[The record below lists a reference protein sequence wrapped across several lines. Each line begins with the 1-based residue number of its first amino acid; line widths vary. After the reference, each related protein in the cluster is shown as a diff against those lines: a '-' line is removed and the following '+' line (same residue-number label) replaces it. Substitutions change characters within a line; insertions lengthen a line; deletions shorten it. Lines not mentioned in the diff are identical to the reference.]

1 MMSYEQQGFEEP
13 QFYSSHESIDF
24 NNPKSPNSTSTPAQ
38 FAEILTTEHG
48 DPLTH
53 SSSFHTNP
61 NSFNSLIDSSSSFHT
76 NPTSFNSFIDP
87 PSYAEAVFRSFD
99 GVKSDQINEHDDV
112 STSEPSVSN
121 YYLHISVRDP
131 RKIHDLA
138 ASVDSVNS
146 VVSSGKN
153 YLTYLITTWTN
164 LPEFNGTE
172 FSVRRRFK
180 DVVML
185 SDRLLKAYRG
195 CFIPTRPDKGVV
207 ESQVMQKH
215 EFIEQRRVALEKYFK
230 KLAAHPVIR
239 HSEDLRV
246 FLQVQGD
253 LKWMNVGNV
262 GAVVE
267 SREVGNQGKG
277 GRDVVR
283 MFKELRQSV
292 TYGWGG
298 TKPPLV
304 EEDKEFLEKK
314 MKLQDFE
321 LQLSNVSLQAE
332 SLVKAQQ
339 DIGETMGQLGLVFV
353 KLTKFETEEAVFIS
367 QKTRAKDMKNMATS
381 SVKASRLYGEL
392 NAQTIK
398 HLDKLHDYLGVMLDV
413 NNAYSD
419 RSNALLTVQTVVT
432 EISILSSRI
441 EKLEAAAFKIF
452 GADRSRIQKIDEL
465 KETLRVTEDAKNHA
479 VKEYKRIKETNK
491 TEFERLDKEKRE
503 DFIGMLKGFVVN
515 QAGYAEKMASV
526 WETFAKET
534 NGYAGSCS

>member
-1 MMSYEQQGFEEP
+1 MMTIANEGFQQP
-13 QFYSSHESIDF
+13 QLDSLSLHD
-24 NNPKSPNSTSTPAQ
+24 NLTNPNPSNSNDIQQ
-38 FAEILTTEHG
+38 FAEI
-48 DPLTH
+48 
-53 SSSFHTNP
+53 
-61 NSFNSLIDSSSSFHT
+61 
-76 NPTSFNSFIDP
+76 NSFIDP
-87 PSYAEAVFRSFD
+87 PSYAEAVFKSFD
-99 GVKSDQINEHDDV
+99 AGQINIINEFDAV
-112 STSEPSVSN
+112 STSAPSVSE
-121 YYLHISVRDP
+121 YYLKISVRDP
-131 RKIHDLA
+131 RKKHDLGEP
-138 ASVDSVNS
+138 SVSGGSD
-146 VVSSGKN
+146 GKN

-164 LPEFNGTE
+164 LPGYNGTE

-180 DVVML
+180 DVVRL
-185 SDRLLKAYRG
+185 SDRLLEGYRG

-207 ESQVMQKH
+207 ERQVMQKH
-215 EFIEQRRVALEKYFK
+215 EFVENRRVALEKYFK

-239 HSEDLRV
+239 DSEDLRA
-246 FLQVQGD
+246 FLVD
-253 LKWMNVGNV
+253 DAYV

-267 SREVGNQGKG
+267 NREVVDQGKG

-304 EEDKEFLEKK
+304 EEDREFLEKK
-314 MKLQDFE
+314 MKLQGFE
-321 LQLSNVSLQAE
+321 VQLSNVSLQAE

-339 DIGETMGQLGLVFV
+339 DMGETMGQLGLVFV

-367 QKTRAKDMKNMATS
+367 QKTRARDMKNMATS

-432 EISILSSRI
+432 EISILNSRI

-465 KETLRVTEDAKNHA
+465 KETMRVTEDAKNHA

-503 DFIGMLKGFVVN
+503 DFFGMLKGFVVN

-534 NGYAGSCS
+534 SGYAQSCS

>member
-1 MMSYEQQGFEEP
+1 MMSYEQQGEP

-138 ASVDSVNS
+138 ASVDSV
-146 VVSSGKN
+146 VSSGKN

-253 LKWMNVGNV
+253 LKCMNVGNV

-321 LQLSNVSLQAE
+321 LQLSNVSLQGVTCNQWRIQDFS
-332 SLVKAQQ
+332 SL
-339 DIGETMGQLGLVFV
+339 GG
-353 KLTKFETEEAVFIS
+353 
-367 QKTRAKDMKNMATS
+367 
-381 SVKASRLYGEL
+381 
-392 NAQTIK
+392 
-398 HLDKLHDYLGVMLDV
+398 YLG
-413 NNAYSD
+413 
-419 RSNALLTVQTVVT
+419 QVT
-432 EISILSSRI
+432 
-441 EKLEAAAFKIF
+441 
-452 GADRSRIQKIDEL
+452 
-465 KETLRVTEDAKNHA
+465 
-479 VKEYKRIKETNK
+479 
-491 TEFERLDKEKRE
+491 
-503 DFIGMLKGFVVN
+503 
-515 QAGYAEKMASV
+515 
-526 WETFAKET
+526 
-534 NGYAGSCS
+534 

>member
-1 MMSYEQQGFEEP
+1 MMSYEKQGFDES
-13 QFYSSHESIDF
+13 QFYSPREEMESLVLHDDF
-24 NNPKSPNSTSTPAQ
+24 NNPKPSNSNGGANGYGTVP
-38 FAEILTTEHG
+38 FAEILTTEDG
-48 DPLTH
+48 DPLVH

-61 NSFNSLIDSSSSFHT
+61 N
-76 NPTSFNSFIDP
+76 SFNSFIDP
-87 PSYAEAVFRSFD
+87 PSYAEAVFRSFE
-99 GVKSDQINEHDDV
+99 GVKSNQISDHDAV
-112 STSEPSVSN
+112 STSESSVSSN
-121 YYLHISVRDP
+121 FLRISVTDP
-131 RKIHDLA
+131 RKKHDLA
-138 ASVDSVNS
+138 NS
-146 VVSSGKN
+146 VVSGGKN
-153 YLTYLITTWTN
+153 YLTYLITTWTS
-164 LPEFNGTE
+164 LAEFNGTE

-185 SDRLLKAYRG
+185 SDRLLESYRG
-195 CFIPTRPDKGVV
+195 FFIPTRPDKGVV

-215 EFIEQRRVALEKYFK
+215 EFIEQRRMALEKYLR

-253 LKWMNVGNV
+253 LPLIMTANVAA
-262 GAVVE
+262 AVDR
-267 SREVGNQGKG
+267 SEVVHQGKG
-277 GRDVVR
+277 GSDLVR

-304 EEDKEFLEKK
+304 EEDRDFLEKK

-353 KLTKFETEEAVFIS
+353 KLNKFETEEAVFIS
-367 QKTRAKDMKNMATS
+367 QKTRSRDMKNMATS
-381 SVKASRLYGEL
+381 SVKASRLYREL

-419 RSNALLTVQTVVT
+419 RSNALLTVQTVVS
-432 EISILSSRI
+432 ELSVLNSRI

-465 KETLRVTEDAKNHA
+465 KETMRVTEDAKNNA
-479 VKEYKRIKETNK
+479 VREYKRIKETNQA
-491 TEFERLDKEKRE
+491 EFERLDEEKRE
-503 DFIGMLKGFVVN
+503 DFFGMLKGFVVN

-534 NGYAGSCS
+534 SGYAQNL

>member
-1 MMSYEQQGFEEP
+1 MMSHDNHLFESL
-13 QFYSSHESIDF
+13 QFHDDHPPTAPI
-24 NNPKSPNSTSTPAQ
+24 
-38 FAEILTTEHG
+38 AEIFTIEDD
-48 DPLTH
+48 DPLLR
-53 SSSFHTNP
+53 SSSIHKNP
-61 NSFNSLIDSSSSFHT
+61 N
-76 NPTSFNSFIDP
+76 SFNSFIDP
-87 PSYAEAVFRSFD
+87 PSYAEAVFRSFE
-99 GVKSDQINEHDDV
+99 GLQIDQISEHDDV
-112 STSEPSVSN
+112 STSESSVSN
-121 YYLHISVRDP
+121 LFLRVSVKDP
-131 RKIHDLA
+131 RKKHDL
-138 ASVDSVNS
+138 DNS
-146 VVSSGKN
+146 VVSGGKS

-164 LPEFNGTE
+164 VPEFTGTE

-185 SDRLLKAYRG
+185 SDRLSESYRG
-195 CFIPTRPDKGVV
+195 FFIPTRPDKGVV
-207 ESQVMQKH
+207 ERQVMQKH
-215 EFIEQRRVALEKYFK
+215 EFIEQRRMALEKYFR

-253 LKWMNVGNV
+253 LPWMNAANV
-262 GAVVE
+262 APSGD
-267 SREVGNQGKG
+267 SREVVQQGKG
-277 GRDVVR
+277 GGDLIR

-304 EEDKEFLEKK
+304 EEDRDFLEKK

-339 DIGETMGQLGLVFV
+339 DIGETMGEIGLVFV
-353 KLTKFETEEAVFIS
+353 KLTKFETEEAIFIS
-367 QKTRAKDMKNMATS
+367 QKTRARDMKNMVTS
-381 SVKASRLYGEL
+381 SVKASRLYREL

-419 RSNALLTVQTVVT
+419 RSRALLTVQTVVS
-432 EISILSSRI
+432 ELAILNSRI

-452 GADRSRIQKIDEL
+452 GADRSTIQKVDEL
-465 KETLRVTEDAKNHA
+465 KETMRVTEDVKNCA
-479 VKEYKRIKETNK
+479 IKEYKRIKETNK
-491 TEFERLDKEKRE
+491 TEFERLDEEKRG
-503 DFIGMLKGFVVN
+503 DFFRMLKGFVVN

-526 WETFAKET
+526 WETFANET
-534 NGYAGSCS
+534 SEYAQSCS

>member
-1 MMSYEQQGFEEP
+1 MMSY
-13 QFYSSHESIDF
+13 DD
-24 NNPKSPNSTSTPAQ
+24 Q
-38 FAEILTTEHG
+38 FAEIPTSD

-53 SSSFHTNP
+53 SPSFQNP
-61 NSFNSLIDSSSSFHT
+61 N
-76 NPTSFNSFIDP
+76 SFNSFIDP

-99 GVKSDQINEHDDV
+99 STQTNQHHDHDDDV
-112 STSEPSVSN
+112 STSAPSASHTF
-121 YYLHISVRDP
+121 LEISVNDP
-131 RKIHDLA
+131 RKKHDLA
-138 ASVDSVNS
+138 DSVGS
-146 VVSSGKN
+146 GGKN
-153 YLTYLITTWTN
+153 YLTYLITTFTN

-180 DVVML
+180 EVVML
-185 SDRLLKAYRG
+185 SDRLSESYRG
-195 CFIPTRPDKGVV
+195 FFIPTRPDKGVV
-207 ESQVMQKH
+207 ESQVMQKY
-215 EFIEQRRVALEKYFK
+215 EFVEQRRVALEKYFR

-239 HSEDLRV
+239 RSEDLRV

-253 LKWMNVGNV
+253 LPLMKTENVD
-262 GAVVE
+262 AVVN
-267 SREVGNQGKG
+267 RGTG
-277 GRDVVR
+277 GGDLVR
-283 MFKELRQSV
+283 RFKELRQSV

-304 EEDKEFLEKK
+304 EEDKDFLERR

-321 LQLSNVSLQAE
+321 AQLSNVSLQAE

-367 QKTRAKDMKNMATS
+367 QKTRAKDMKNIATS
-381 SVKASRLYGEL
+381 SVKASRLYREL
-392 NAQTIK
+392 NSQTIK

-419 RSNALLTVQTVVT
+419 RSNALLTLQAVVT
-432 EISILSSRI
+432 EISILNSRI
-441 EKLEAAAFKIF
+441 EKLEAAAFKVF

-465 KETLRVTEDAKNHA
+465 KETLRVAEDAKNHA
-479 VKEYKRIKETNK
+479 VKEYKRIKDTNK
-491 TEFERLDKEKRE
+491 TEFERLDEEKRE
-503 DFIGMLKGFVVN
+503 DFFGMLKGFVVN

-534 NGYAGSCS
+534 SGYAQNSS